1 MQGSVPPAGP
11 AGDATASSAGGTV
24 PPADAPVPGLYR
36 HHKGGTYRVL
46 CVGRHSESEE
56 WLVTYWSEA
65 TRDWWVRPL
74 ALWSAPA
81 GGVARF
87 VRVDAV
93 SPA

>member
-1 MQGSVPPAGP
+1 MSSNLIPSANPSHDDPPA
-11 AGDATASSAGGTV
+11 DV
-24 PPADAPVPGLYR
+24 LIPPADAPAPGLYR

-65 TRDWWVRPL
+65 TRDWGVRPL

-87 VRVDAV
+87 VRVDVV